1 MYKFCIFAGTTEG
14 RELAEF
20 LSSQGDRASVTACV
34 ATDYG
39 ETLLAGAPNLR
50 VLAGR
55 LDEGQMA
62 SLLKETDFDLVLDA
76 THPYADV
83 VTENVAAA
91 CREAGR
97 EYLRV
102 LREDSAVPEGTVFLP
117 DTAAAVEWLSEHEGN
132 ILLTTGS
139 KTLGA
144 YSGIRDFAK
153 RVWARVL
160 PMEASLVSCE
170 AAGLPPAH
178 IIAMQGPFTQE
189 LNVATL
195 KAIGGAYLVTK
206 DSGGTG
212 GFREKAEA
220 AAMAGARLIV
230 LGRPP
235 QREGL
240 SLSETIDALCRRFG
254 FRREQQV
261 TVVGIGPGS
270 REQMTLAVRE
280 AIEEAD
286 CLIGAKRMLDAVA
299 RQGQAVCSAIA
310 PEAIADH
317 IRSHGEFRR
326 FAVVMSGDSG
336 FFSGTKKLLPLL
348 DFCRVTV
355 LPGLSSL
362 SCLCAKLG
370 TSYEDVVT
378 VSLHGREHDIAADVR
393 RHGRVFALVGGVNGA
408 GALCARLAE
417 AGLGHVTVHVGERL
431 SYPEEK
437 VTSGSASEL
446 AEKQFDSLSAVLI
459 ENENPDAVLT
469 PGLPDSVFQREE
481 KVPMTKSEV
490 RAVSLSKLRL
500 TENAVCWDVG
510 AGTGSV
516 ALEMAMIARKGH
528 VYGIERKDDA
538 LQLMTANASR
548 LGVENLTPVPGKAPD
563 ACRELP
569 APTHAFIGGSGGN
582 LREIISLL
590 LEKNPRVRIVVTA
603 VTLETVGETT
613 ALMKEFPFTE
623 TEVVS
628 LSVARDRKAGPYRLM
643 TGLNPVFIFTMQA
656 GGGEA

>member
-20 LSSQGDRASVTACV
+20 LSSQGDRTAVTACV
-34 ATDYG
+34 ATEYG
-39 ETLLAGAPNLR
+39 ETLLKPAPNLR

-55 LDEGQMA
+55 LDETQMV
-62 SLLKETDFDLVLDA
+62 SLLRETDFDLVLDA

-83 VTENVAAA
+83 VTENIAAA

-117 DTAAAVEWLSEHEGN
+117 DPAAAVEWLNAHEGN

-139 KTLGA
+139 KTMGA
-144 YSGIRDFAK
+144 YTGIRGFDK

-160 PMEASLVSCE
+160 PMAASLEACE
-170 AAGLPPAH
+170 AAGLPPAR

-189 LNVATL
+189 LNIATL

-212 GFREKAEA
+212 GFREKAA
-220 AAMAGARLIV
+220 AAAAAGARLIV

-235 QREGL
+235 QREGM
-240 SLSETIDALCRRFG
+240 SLSETVEALCGRFG
-254 FRREQQV
+254 LKREQQV
-261 TVVGIGPGS
+261 TVAGIGPGS
-270 REQMTLAVRE
+270 RDSMTLAVRE
-280 AIEEAD
+280 AIENAD
-286 CLIGAKRMLDAVA
+286 CLIGAKRMLEAVS
-299 RQGQAVCSAIA
+299 RQGQATCDAIA

-317 IRSHGEFRR
+317 IRAHGEYRR
-326 FAVVMSGDSG
+326 FTVVMSGDSG

-378 VSLHGREHDIAADVR
+378 VSLHGREHDVAGDVR
-393 RHGRVFALVGGVNGA
+393 RHGRVFALVGGDNGA
-408 GALCARLAE
+408 GSLCRRLAD

-431 SYPEEK
+431 SYPEERI
-437 VTSGSASEL
+437 TSGPASEL
-446 AEKQFDSLSAVLI
+446 AEQRFDSLSAVLI

-469 PGLPDSVFQREE
+469 PGLPDRVFQREE
-481 KVPMTKSEV
+481 AVPMTKSEV

-516 ALEMAMIARKGH
+516 ALEMAMLARKGR
-528 VYGIERKDDA
+528 VYGIERKEEA
-538 LQLMTANASR
+538 LQLMTANAAR
-548 LGVENLTPVPGKAPD
+548 LGVENLTAVPGKAPD

-582 LREIISLL
+582 LKEILCLL

-603 VTLETVGETT
+603 VTLETAAELTV
-613 ALMKEFPFTE
+613 LMKELPFAE

-643 TGLNPVFIFTMQA
+643 TGLNPVFIFTLQG

>member
-1 MYKFCIFAGTTEG
+1 MYNFCIFAGTTEG

-20 LSSQGDRASVTACV
+20 LSGQGDKASVTACV
-34 ATDYG
+34 ATEYG
-39 ETLLAGAPNLR
+39 ETLLTPAPGLR

-55 LDEGQMA
+55 LNEEQMV
-62 SLLKETDFDLVLDA
+62 SLLKENDFDLVLDA

-91 CREAGR
+91 CRASGR

-117 DTAAAVEWLSEHEGN
+117 DTASAVAWLSEHEGN

-139 KTLGA
+139 KTLGE
-144 YSGIRDFAK
+144 YTGIRDFAK

-160 PMEASLVSCE
+160 PMGSSLVSCE

-189 LNVATL
+189 LNIATL
-195 KAIGGAYLVTK
+195 KAIGADYLVTK

-212 GFREKAEA
+212 GFREKAA
-220 AAMAGARLIV
+220 AATAAGAKLIV

-235 QREGL
+235 QLEGL
-240 SLSETIDALCRRFG
+240 SLSETVDTLCSRFG
-254 FRREQQV
+254 LRREQQV

-280 AIEEAD
+280 AIENAD
-286 CLIGAKRMLDAVA
+286 CLIGAKRMLEAVA
-299 RQGQAVCSAIA
+299 RQGQAAYGAIA
-310 PEAIADH
+310 PDAIAEC
-317 IRSHGEFRR
+317 IRAHGEYRR

-378 VSLHGREHDIAADVR
+378 VSLHGREHDIASDVR
-393 RHGRVFALVGGVNGA
+393 RHGRVFALVGGDNGA
-408 GALCARLAE
+408 GVLCERLRE
-417 AGLGHVTVHVGERL
+417 AGLGHVTVHVGEKL

-437 VTSGSASEL
+437 LTSGSASEL
-446 AEKQFDSLSAVLI
+446 AEKHFDSLSAVLI
-459 ENENPDAVLT
+459 ENESPDAVLT
-469 PGLPDSVFQREE
+469 PGLPDGVFQREE
-481 KVPMTKSEV
+481 TVPMTKSEV
-490 RAVSLSKLRL
+490 RSVSLSKLRL

-528 VYGIERKDDA
+528 VYGIERKADA
-538 LQLMTANASR
+538 LELMRSNAAR
-548 LGVENLTPVPGKAPD
+548 LGVENLTAVSGKAPD

-582 LREIISLL
+582 LREIIALL

-656 GGGEA
+656 GGETA

>member
-1 MYKFCIFAGTTEG
+1 MYNFCIFAGTTEG

-20 LSSQGDRASVTACV
+20 LSGQGDKAAVTACV
-34 ATDYG
+34 ATEYG
-39 ETLLAGAPNLR
+39 ETLLTPAPGLR

-55 LDEGQMA
+55 LNEEQMV
-62 SLLKETDFDLVLDA
+62 SLLKENDFDLVLDA

-117 DTAAAVEWLSEHEGN
+117 DTASAVAWLSEHEGN

-139 KTLGA
+139 KTLGE
-144 YSGIRDFAK
+144 YTGIRDFAR

-160 PMEASLVSCE
+160 PMGSSLVSCE

-189 LNVATL
+189 LNIATL
-195 KAIGGAYLVTK
+195 KAIGADYLVTK

-212 GFREKAEA
+212 GFREKAA
-220 AAMAGARLIV
+220 AATAAGAKLIV

-235 QREGL
+235 QLEGL
-240 SLSETIDALCRRFG
+240 SLSETIDALCQRFG
-254 FRREQQV
+254 LKREQHV

-280 AIEEAD
+280 AIENAE
-286 CLIGAKRMLDAVA
+286 CLIGAKRMLEAVA
-299 RQGQAVCSAIA
+299 RQGQAAYGAIA
-310 PEAIADH
+310 PDAIADC
-317 IRSHGEFRR
+317 IRSHGEYRR

-378 VSLHGREHDIAADVR
+378 VSLHGREHDIASDVR
-393 RHGRVFALVGGVNGA
+393 RHGRVFALVGGDNGA
-408 GALCARLAE
+408 GALCERLTE
-417 AGLGHVTVHVGERL
+417 AGLGHVTVHVGEKL
-431 SYPEEK
+431 SYPEERL
-437 VTSGSASEL
+437 TSGPASEL
-446 AEKQFDSLSAVLI
+446 AQKHFDSLSAVLV
-459 ENENPDAVLT
+459 ENPCPDAVLT
-469 PGLPDSVFQREE
+469 PGLPDGVFQREE
-481 KVPMTKSEV
+481 AVPMTKSEV

-516 ALEMAMIARKGH
+516 ALEMAMLARKGH
-528 VYGIERKDDA
+528 VYGIERKADA
-538 LQLMTANASR
+538 LDLMTNNALR
-548 LGVENLTPVPGKAPD
+548 LGVENLTPVSGKAPD

-582 LREIISLL
+582 LREIIALL
-590 LEKNPRVRIVVTA
+590 LEKNPHVRIVVTA

-656 GGGEA
+656 GGEKA